1 MYTPRGTK
9 GGRSG
14 WETPYDR
21 RVTSRTRF
29 VIYLV
34 LALAFVLLSAANAAQ
49 RRAVPAVAYT
59 LCAAV
64 LAALAARARP
74 RP

>member
-1 MYTPRGTK
+1 
-9 GGRSG
+9 
-14 WETPYDR
+14 
-21 RVTSRTRF
+21 VTSRTRF